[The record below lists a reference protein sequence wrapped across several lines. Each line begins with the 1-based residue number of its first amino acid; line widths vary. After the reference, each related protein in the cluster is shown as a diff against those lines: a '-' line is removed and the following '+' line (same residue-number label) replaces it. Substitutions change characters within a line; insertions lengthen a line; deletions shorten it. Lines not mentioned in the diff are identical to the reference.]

1 MGDSLDTGES
11 ESISLTELFK
21 EQFPYY
27 LAMGMTYEQFWHGD
41 FDLAI
46 SYRKAYELKQE
57 IKDYDFWKQGLYFYE
72 ALIDVSPILQA
83 FVKKG
88 TKPRP
93 YPDKPYGL
101 KYEEQESE
109 EDKQRKIE
117 NERLKAVVHFKNLT
131 KALQKEFGGKNGT

>member
-1 MGDSLDTGES
+1 MGDSLENGDNQ
-11 ESISLTELFK
+11 SISLTEIFN
-21 EQFPYY
+21 ENFPYY
-27 LAMGMTYEQFWHGD
+27 LAIGMTYDEFWHGR
-41 FDLAI
+41 FDLVI

-83 FVKKG
+83 FAKKG

-101 KYEEQESE
+101 KFEEQEVE

-117 NERLKAVVHFKNLT
+117 NERLKAKVHFMNLT
-131 KALQKEFGGKNGT
+131 RALQKEFGGKNGT